1 VSFAAQADPFA
12 DADELTMSAITISFL
27 LLRQNM
33 LGS

>member
-1 VSFAAQADPFA
+1 LRRKPIPFA